1 MKKSPV
7 TQRGFTLIELLV
19 VIAIIAILAAI
30 LFPVFAQA
38 KAAAKRSA
46 DLSNVKQIT
55 LGVIQYEGD
64 NDDVAPLYQQSTV
77 AADEMTPRMMS
88 WKDSTSPYIKS
99 GGQPYNNGQSYTQS
113 GNGGIWQSPLADN
126 PWGTTVAQFWGTPLD
141 RGMTGTG
148 DATTRFARSYA
159 LNVDAGRNELGN
171 GIIAKVVA
179 GALSPNFDGGQ
190 TTGVPAGVT
199 ILEAPANT
207 AMVVPTRMNVLGVQS
222 WWIAETCSQ
231 GTPVGGPGAISCVPS
246 MKNKQAAFGFFDGH
260 VKGINGV
267 ASITQDAWGSYRNL
281 GVNNQNNYSN
291 TVSKIGEY
299 K

>member
-38 KAAAKRSA
+38 KTAAKRTA

-77 AADEMTPRMMS
+77 AEDEMTPRMLS
-88 WKDSTSPYIKS
+88 WKDATSPYIKS

-113 GNGGIWQSPLADN
+113 SNGGIWQSPLADI
-126 PWGTTVAQFWGTPLD
+126 PWGTSRAEYWGVPLN
-141 RGMTGTG
+141 RAMTGTG
-148 DATTRFARSYA
+148 DVTTRFARSYA

-179 GALSPNFDGGQ
+179 GALSQNFDGQ

-207 AMVVPTRMNVLGVQS
+207 AMVVPTRMNVLGMQS
-222 WWIAETCSQ
+222 WWIAETCDK
-231 GTPVGGPGAISCVPS
+231 GTPVGGPGATSCVPS
-246 MKNKQAAFGFFDGH
+246 MKNKQASFGFFDGH

-267 ASITQDAWGSYRNL
+267 ASISQDAWGSYRNL

-291 TVSKIGEY
+291 SVSKIGEY